1 VDTNGNAPAG
11 GNGGGP
17 VETSSA
23 IGPDN
28 KTPPAHTQ
36 AARRTVP
43 PAARRE
49 YILSELRLAVALT
62 DVERNHL
69 TTLGVALKAGLI
81 TDEWA
86 LAELRQSPFFRPL
99 VDGGI
104 V

>member
-1 VDTNGNAPAG
+1 MSTSEKAPAG

-28 KTPPAHTQ
+28 SAPRTSPQ
-36 AARRTVP
+36 ATRRTVP

-49 YILSELRLAVALT
+49 YILSELRLAVAVT

-69 TTLGVALKAGLI
+69 TTLGVALKAGMI

-86 LAELRQSPFFRPL
+86 IAELRQSPFFRPV